1 VHISY
6 DDRVSASSDLRL
18 PKFPVEV
25 EVGFADG
32 SSRCVDVYVAEHT
45 EHSYRRQHVID
56 LLEADEPFVPARDVA
71 ENGHEH
77 WAMINKATIAW
88 VAIPLDEG
96 SLPVDDSLD
105 ASDTELY
112 DVQSPVS
119 VDIAAHPAVA
129 GHVLYSPPA
138 GRGRLIDYL
147 NQPGRFLRVWTAERL
162 VLVNK
167 SCVLGV
173 HEPAVD

>member
-1 VHISY
+1 M
-6 DDRVSASSDLRL
+6 SASSDLRL

-32 SSRCVDVYVAEHT
+32 SSRWVDVYVAEHT

-71 ENGHEH
+71 ENGDEH

-88 VAIPLDEG
+88 VAIPLDQG
-96 SLPVDDSLD
+96 SLPVEESLEATD
-105 ASDTELY
+105 PELY

-119 VDIAAHPAVA
+119 VDISAHSAVE

-138 GRGRLIDYL
+138 GHGRLIDYL
-147 NQPGRFLRVWTAERL
+147 NQPRRFLRVWTAERL

-167 SCVLGV
+167 SWVLGV
-173 HEPAVD
+173 REPAAD